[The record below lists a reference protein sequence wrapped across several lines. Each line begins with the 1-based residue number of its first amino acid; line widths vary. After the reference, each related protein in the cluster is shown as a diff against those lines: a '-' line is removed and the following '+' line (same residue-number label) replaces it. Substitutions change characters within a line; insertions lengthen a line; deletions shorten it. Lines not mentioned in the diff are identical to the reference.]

1 MDVPIIPAV
10 LLLNGDAF
18 NGGAC
23 HDTYSFSIETVL
35 PDILRAVRLH
45 LGMDVAFVSEFANE
59 QRVFR
64 YVDCASDKP
73 LIQPGD
79 CGSLEDSYCQR
90 VVDGRLPELIQDASR
105 LPAALEL
112 PVTTALPVGAH
123 ISVPIRLSDG
133 RLYGTFCCFST
144 QPDPSLAERELAI
157 VRVFAEFA
165 GKQIE
170 RQIDSTDL
178 YNTMKARVDRVLA
191 SDNFTIVY
199 QPIYHIDQE
208 RIVGFEALTRFAD
221 SPVRPPDVWF
231 SEAANVG
238 LSEKL
243 EMAAIQKAL
252 KSLDVLPS
260 DVYISLNVAPANIL
274 NGAIARTLEGAS
286 LERIVIEVTEHVFI
300 KDYSQF
306 GAALD
311 PLRQR
316 GLRIAIDDAGAGYA
330 SFRHILKL
338 NPDLIKL
345 DMSLTR
351 DVDSDRSR
359 RALAAALIRFAEET
373 DCSIIA
379 EGVETDLELQT
390 LRQLKVNKAQ
400 GFLIGRPLPLPA
412 SAALFQ

>member
-1 MDVPIIPAV
+1 MDIPIIPAV
-10 LLLNGDAF
+10 LLLDSDAL
-18 NGGAC
+18 NRGIG
-23 HDTYSFSIETVL
+23 HDSYSFSIETIL

-45 LGMDVAFVSEFANE
+45 LGMDVAFVSEFTQE
-59 QRVFR
+59 QRIFR
-64 YVDCASDKP
+64 YVDCASDAP
-73 LIQPGD
+73 LIQAGD
-79 CGSLEDSYCQR
+79 CGLLKDSYCQR
-90 VVDGRLPELIQDASR
+90 VVDGRLPELIQDAS
-105 LPAALEL
+105 LIPAALEL
-112 PVTTALPVGAH
+112 PVTLAIPVGAH
-123 ISVPIRLSDG
+123 ISVPIRLTDG

-157 VRVFAEFA
+157 MRVFAEFA

-178 YNTMKARVDRVLA
+178 YNTVKTRVERVLA
-191 SDNFTIVY
+191 SENFTIVY
-199 QPIYHIDQE
+199 QPIYHIDRE

-221 SPVRPPDVWF
+221 LPVRSPDVWF
-231 SEAANVG
+231 SEAAQVG
-238 LSEKL
+238 LSEQL

-252 KSLDVLPS
+252 KSLDVLPD
-260 DVYISLNVAPANIL
+260 DVYLSLNVAPANIL
-274 NGAIARTLEGAS
+274 NGAIARTLEGIP

-400 GFLIGRPLPLPA
+400 GFLIGRPLPLTA
-412 SAALFQ
+412 SVALFQ